1 MSLALEEGNYT
12 TVMTNGRSS
21 LFILGNVYY
30 LSCARLRELNWPEFD
45 KYTRGGER
53 ERFLSQ
59 NWEVVSRTG
68 WALPSPIAL
77 AINISACAAAAYK
90 NNARLL
96 HIRTFFSFFQNSI
109 IRVCSKLV

>member
-53 ERFLSQ
+53 GDFSLRIGKSCQGQDGLSP
-59 NWEVVSRTG
+59 R
-68 WALPSPIAL
+68 LSP
-77 AINISACAAAAYK
+77 
-90 NNARLL
+90 
-96 HIRTFFSFFQNSI
+96 
-109 IRVCSKLV
+109 